1 MRCVFWVRVMVFNAT
16 FSFIGGGNRSTR
28 KNDWPAESHCQ
39 TLTLNVVSSAGA
51 GGIRTHNVIENRH

>member
-1 MRCVFWVRVMVFNAT
+1 MVFNAT
-16 FSFIGGGNRSTR
+16 YSFIGGGNRSTQ